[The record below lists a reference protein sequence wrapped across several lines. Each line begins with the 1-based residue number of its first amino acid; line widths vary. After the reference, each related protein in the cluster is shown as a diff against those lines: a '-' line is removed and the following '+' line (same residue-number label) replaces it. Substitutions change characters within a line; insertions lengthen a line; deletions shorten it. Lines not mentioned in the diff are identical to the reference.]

1 MPNSGLGHQVVRD
14 LPPNRTPRMSPQQI
28 SDMCAAFGRCPS
40 ELDDIALRSVAY
52 NAEQR
57 DDHRHNESF
66 PRATRAQ

>member
-1 MPNSGLGHQVVRD
+1 
-14 LPPNRTPRMSPQQI
+14 MSPQQI